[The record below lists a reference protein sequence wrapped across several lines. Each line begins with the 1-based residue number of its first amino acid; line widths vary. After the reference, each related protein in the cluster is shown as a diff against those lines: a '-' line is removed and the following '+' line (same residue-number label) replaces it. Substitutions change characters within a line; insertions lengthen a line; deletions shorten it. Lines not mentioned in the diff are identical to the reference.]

1 MSGHT
6 TIKMSCK
13 RGVYKPFDLVEI
25 NDEKRVITQIDRA
38 YNDTLYLEPLT
49 DFVAKRH
56 IIEMYGEKITI
67 EELIRT
73 IATDFEER
81 HHAVKKWE
89 EPQK

>member
-25 NDEKRVITQIDRA
+25 NDEKWVITQIDRA

-49 DFVAKRH
+49 DFVSKHH

-67 EELIRT
+67 EELIRS
-73 IATDFEER
+73 IAKDFEER
-81 HHAVKKWE
+81 RYASRKWE
-89 EPQK
+89 EPDK